1 MQAALALTPSQD
13 PSGHDD
19 AATARAYQAALNA
32 EAEEEDWEA
41 EKAEAGGGGSRW
53 EAQEQQ
59 EVGTPRV
66 EFRGDRSRGRFATPT
81 DSPLHDGST
90 YSHVHARRE
99 RLGFVHRSGTVFCR
113 SVPNPNVTI
122 RNFVT

>member
-66 EFRGDRSRGRFATPT
+66 GFRGVSGEGGPGAAGGRYATCGVSGRSLTRPFRDAHRFP
-81 DSPLHDGST
+81 ST
-90 YSHVHARRE
+90 RW
-99 RLGFVHRSGTVFCR
+99 
-113 SVPNPNVTI
+113 
-122 RNFVT
+122 